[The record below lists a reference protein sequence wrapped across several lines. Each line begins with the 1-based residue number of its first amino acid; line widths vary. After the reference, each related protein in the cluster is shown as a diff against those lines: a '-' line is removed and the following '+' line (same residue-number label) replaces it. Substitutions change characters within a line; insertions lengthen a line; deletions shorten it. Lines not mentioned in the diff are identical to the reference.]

1 MGCINKK
8 NVINSEIQIFTL
20 RKRDENIIINNNK
33 NINTIND
40 NVENKSTN
48 IKKSDLSEKTINS
61 IIINYPK
68 LICQI
73 KNIENNY
80 EKEITITPNS
90 VNGKIIKNPDGK
102 IFLNEDSN
110 NESFIKNFKTYL
122 KNFYLYFNKKKNRF
136 FIHDKSKIYGLY
148 KKINKKIKLENS
160 LIVSFSNYHIYIKKN
175 KDNNIKINCIKK
187 TNKIIYTN
195 LFNNNEINE
204 ITIGRNNDCIINL
217 DNDNI
222 SRIQMS
228 ILFENN
234 NWFIY
239 DGCKEKESLNG
250 IWLNAID
257 NYMNIEND
265 NILKIGKVIFKILS
279 IEDN

>member
-1 MGCINKK
+1 MGCINRK
-8 NVINSEIQIFTL
+8 NLVNSDIQILTL
-20 RKRDENIIINNNK
+20 RKTNENINSINNI
-33 NINTIND
+33 NIIND
-40 NVENKSTN
+40 NVEKKSTN
-48 IKKSDLSEKTINS
+48 IKKSVFSEKTINS

-90 VNGKIIKNPDGK
+90 VNGKIIKNSDGK
-102 IFLNEDSN
+102 IYLNDDSN
-110 NESFIKNFKTYL
+110 FNESVVKNFNTYL
-122 KNFYLYFNKKKNRF
+122 KNFYLYFNNKKNRF

-160 LIVSFSNYHIYIKKN
+160 LIISFSIYHIYMKKN
-175 KDNNIKINCIKK
+175 ENNNIKLKCIKK
-187 TNKIIYTN
+187 TNKIVYTN
-195 LFNNNEINE
+195 SFNNNEINE
-204 ITIGRNNDCIINL
+204 ITIGRNDDCIINL

-228 ILFENN
+228 IIFENN

-257 NYMNIEND
+257 NNMIIEND
-265 NILKIGKVIFKILS
+265 NILKIGKLIFKILS
-279 IEDN
+279 IEGN

>member
-1 MGCINKK
+1 MGCINRK
-8 NVINSEIQIFTL
+8 NLINSDIQILTL
-20 RKRDENIIINNNK
+20 RKTNENINSINNI
-33 NINTIND
+33 NIIND
-40 NVENKSTN
+40 NVEKKSTN
-48 IKKSDLSEKTINS
+48 IKKSVFSEKTINS

-73 KNIENNY
+73 KYIENNY
-80 EKEITITPNS
+80 EKDITITPNS

-102 IFLNEDSN
+102 IYLNDDSN
-110 NESFIKNFKTYL
+110 FNESVVKNFNTYL
-122 KNFYLYFNKKKNRF
+122 KNFYLYFNNKKNRF
-136 FIHDKSKIYGLY
+136 FIYDKSKIYGLY

-160 LIVSFSNYHIYIKKN
+160 LIISFSIYHIYIKKN
-175 KDNNIKINCIKK
+175 ENNNIKLKCIKK
-187 TNKIIYTN
+187 TNKIVYTN
-195 LFNNNEINE
+195 SFNNNEINE
-204 ITIGRNNDCIINL
+204 ITIGRNDDCIINL

-228 ILFENN
+228 IIFENN

-257 NYMNIEND
+257 NNMIIEND
-265 NILKIGKVIFKILS
+265 NILKIGKLIFKILS
-279 IEDN
+279 IEGN

>member
-102 IFLNEDSN
+102 IYLNDDSN
-110 NESFIKNFKTYL
+110 FNKSVVKNFNTYL

-148 KKINKKIKLENS
+148 KKINKKIKLENN
-160 LIVSFSNYHIYIKKN
+160 LIIAFSIYHIYIKKKEKN
-175 KDNNIKINCIKK
+175 KIKITCVEDQN
-187 TNKIIYTN
+187 NIIYTEI
-195 LFNNNEINE
+195 LNNDKE
-204 ITIGRNNDCIINL
+204 ITIGRNLNCIVHL
-217 DNDNI
+217 DNENI

-228 ILFENN
+228 LLFENE
-234 NWFIY
+234 NWYIY
-239 DGCKEKESLNG
+239 DGYNEKESLNG
-250 IWLNAID
+250 IWLNFI
-257 NYMNIEND
+257 NNKMKIENS
-265 NILKIGKVIFKILS
+265 NIIKIGKLIII
-279 IEDN
+279 IEYNEN

>member
-1 MGCINKK
+1 MGCINRK
-8 NVINSEIQIFTL
+8 NLINSDIQILTL
-20 RKRDENIIINNNK
+20 RKTNENINSINNI
-33 NINTIND
+33 NIIND
-40 NVENKSTN
+40 NVEKKSTN
-48 IKKSDLSEKTINS
+48 IKKSVFSEKTINS

-80 EKEITITPNS
+80 EKDITITPNS

-102 IFLNEDSN
+102 IYLNDDSN
-110 NESFIKNFKTYL
+110 FNESVVKNFNTYL
-122 KNFYLYFNKKKNRF
+122 KNFYLYFNNKKNRF

-160 LIVSFSNYHIYIKKN
+160 LIISFSIYHIYMKKN
-175 KDNNIKINCIKK
+175 ENNNIKLKCIKK
-187 TNKIIYTN
+187 TNKIVYTN
-195 LFNNNEINE
+195 SFNNNEINE
-204 ITIGRNNDCIINL
+204 ITIGRNDDCIINL

-228 ILFENN
+228 IIFENN

-257 NYMNIEND
+257 NNMIIEND
-265 NILKIGKVIFKILS
+265 NILKIGKLIFKILS
-279 IEDN
+279 IEGN

>member
-1 MGCINKK
+1 MGCINRK
-8 NVINSEIQIFTL
+8 NLINSDIQILTL
-20 RKRDENIIINNNK
+20 RKTNENINSINNI
-33 NINTIND
+33 NIIND
-40 NVENKSTN
+40 NVEKKSTN
-48 IKKSDLSEKTINS
+48 IKKSVFSEKTINS

-80 EKEITITPNS
+80 EKDITITPNS

-102 IFLNEDSN
+102 IYLNDDSN
-110 NESFIKNFKTYL
+110 FNESVVKNFNTYL
-122 KNFYLYFNKKKNRF
+122 KNFYLYFNNKKNRF

-160 LIVSFSNYHIYIKKN
+160 LIISFSIYHIYIKKN
-175 KDNNIKINCIKK
+175 ENNNIKLKCIKK
-187 TNKIIYTN
+187 TNKIVYTN
-195 LFNNNEINE
+195 SFNNNEINE
-204 ITIGRNNDCIINL
+204 ITIGRNDDCIINL

-228 ILFENN
+228 IIFENN

-257 NYMNIEND
+257 NNMIIEND
-265 NILKIGKVIFKILS
+265 NILKIGKLIFKILS
-279 IEDN
+279 IEGN

>member
-1 MGCINKK
+1 MGCINRK
-8 NVINSEIQIFTL
+8 NLIKSDIQILTV
-20 RKRDENIIINNNK
+20 RKTNEKINNIN
-33 NINTIND
+33 NINIIND
-40 NVENKSTN
+40 NVENNSTN
-48 IKKSDLSEKTINS
+48 IKKSVFSEKTINS
-61 IIINYPK
+61 FIINYPK

-80 EKEITITPNS
+80 EKDITITPNS

-102 IFLNEDSN
+102 IYLNDDSN
-110 NESFIKNFKTYL
+110 FNESVVKNFNTYL
-122 KNFYLYFNKKKNRF
+122 KNFYLYFNNKKNRF

-160 LIVSFSNYHIYIKKN
+160 LIISFSIYHIYIKKN
-175 KDNNIKINCIKK
+175 ENNNIKLKCIKK
-187 TNKIIYTN
+187 TNKIVYTN
-195 LFNNNEINE
+195 SFNNNEINE

-217 DNDNI
+217 DDDNI
-222 SRIQMS
+222 SRIQMT

-257 NYMNIEND
+257 NNINIENKD
-265 NILKIGKVIFKILS
+265 ILKIGKLIFKILS
-279 IEDN
+279 IDDN

>member
-1 MGCINKK
+1 MGCINRK
-8 NVINSEIQIFTL
+8 NLINSDIQILTL
-20 RKRDENIIINNNK
+20 RKTNENINSINNI
-33 NINTIND
+33 NIIND
-40 NVENKSTN
+40 NVEKKSTN
-48 IKKSDLSEKTINS
+48 IKKSVFSEKTINS

-80 EKEITITPNS
+80 EKDITITPNS

-102 IFLNEDSN
+102 IYLNDDSN
-110 NESFIKNFKTYL
+110 FNESVVKNFNTYL
-122 KNFYLYFNKKKNRF
+122 KNFYLYFNNKKNRF

-160 LIVSFSNYHIYIKKN
+160 LIISFSIYHIYMKKN
-175 KDNNIKINCIKK
+175 ENNNIKLKCIKK
-187 TNKIIYTN
+187 TNKIVYTN
-195 LFNNNEINE
+195 SFNNNEINE
-204 ITIGRNNDCIINL
+204 ITIGRNDDCIINL

-228 ILFENN
+228 IIFENN

-257 NYMNIEND
+257 NNMIIEND
-265 NILKIGKVIFKILS
+265 NILKIGKLIFKILS
-279 IEDN
+279 IDDN

>member
-1 MGCINKK
+1 MGCINRK
-8 NVINSEIQIFTL
+8 NLIKSDIQILTV
-20 RKRDENIIINNNK
+20 RKTNEKINNIN
-33 NINTIND
+33 NINIIND
-40 NVENKSTN
+40 NVENNSTN
-48 IKKSDLSEKTINS
+48 IKKSVFSEKTINS
-61 IIINYPK
+61 FIINYPK

-102 IFLNEDSN
+102 IYLNDDSN
-110 NESFIKNFKTYL
+110 FNESVVKNFNTYL

-160 LIVSFSNYHIYIKKN
+160 LIISFSIYHIYMKKN
-175 KDNNIKINCIKK
+175 ENNNIKLKCIKK
-187 TNKIIYTN
+187 TNKIVYTN
-195 LFNNNEINE
+195 SFNNNEINE

-228 ILFENN
+228 IIFENN

-239 DGCKEKESLNG
+239 DGCKEKESLNE

-257 NYMNIEND
+257 NNMIIEND
-265 NILKIGKVIFKILS
+265 NILKIGKLIFKILS
-279 IEDN
+279 IEGN

>member
-1 MGCINKK
+1 MGCINRK
-8 NVINSEIQIFTL
+8 NLINSDIQILTL
-20 RKRDENIIINNNK
+20 RKTNENINSINNI
-33 NINTIND
+33 NIIND
-40 NVENKSTN
+40 NVEKKSTN
-48 IKKSDLSEKTINS
+48 IKKSVFSEKTINS

-80 EKEITITPNS
+80 EKDIIITPNS

-102 IFLNEDSN
+102 IYLNDDSN
-110 NESFIKNFKTYL
+110 FNESVVKNFNTYL
-122 KNFYLYFNKKKNRF
+122 KNFYLYFNNKKNRF

-160 LIVSFSNYHIYIKKN
+160 LIISFSIYHIYMKKN
-175 KDNNIKINCIKK
+175 ENNNIKLKCIKK
-187 TNKIIYTN
+187 TNKIVYTN
-195 LFNNNEINE
+195 SFNNNEINE
-204 ITIGRNNDCIINL
+204 ITIGRNDDCIINL

-228 ILFENN
+228 IIFENN

-257 NYMNIEND
+257 NNMIIEND
-265 NILKIGKVIFKILS
+265 NILKIGKLIFKILS
-279 IEDN
+279 IEGN

>member
-1 MGCINKK
+1 MGCINRK
-8 NVINSEIQIFTL
+8 NLVNSDIQILTL
-20 RKRDENIIINNNK
+20 RKTNENINSINNI
-33 NINTIND
+33 NIIND
-40 NVENKSTN
+40 NVEKKSTN
-48 IKKSDLSEKTINS
+48 IKKSVFSEKTINS

-80 EKEITITPNS
+80 EKDITITPNS

-102 IFLNEDSN
+102 IYLNDDSN
-110 NESFIKNFKTYL
+110 FNESVVKNFNTYL
-122 KNFYLYFNKKKNRF
+122 KNFYLYFNNKKNRF

-160 LIVSFSNYHIYIKKN
+160 LIISFSIYHIYMKKN
-175 KDNNIKINCIKK
+175 ENNNIKLKCIKK
-187 TNKIIYTN
+187 TNKIVYTN
-195 LFNNNEINE
+195 SFNNNEINE
-204 ITIGRNNDCIINL
+204 ITIGRNDDCIINL

-228 ILFENN
+228 IIFENN

-257 NYMNIEND
+257 NNMIIEND
-265 NILKIGKVIFKILS
+265 NILKIGKLIFKILS
-279 IEDN
+279 IDDN

>member
-1 MGCINKK
+1 MGCINRK
-8 NVINSEIQIFTL
+8 NLINSDIKILTL
-20 RKRDENIIINNNK
+20 RKTNENINSINNI
-33 NINTIND
+33 NIIND
-40 NVENKSTN
+40 NVEKKSTN
-48 IKKSDLSEKTINS
+48 IKKSVFSEKTINS

-80 EKEITITPNS
+80 EKDITITPNS

-102 IFLNEDSN
+102 IYLNDDSN
-110 NESFIKNFKTYL
+110 FNESVVKNFNTYL
-122 KNFYLYFNKKKNRF
+122 KNFYLYFNNKKNRF

-160 LIVSFSNYHIYIKKN
+160 LIISFSIYHIYIKKN
-175 KDNNIKINCIKK
+175 ENNNIKLKCIKK
-187 TNKIIYTN
+187 TNKIVYTN
-195 LFNNNEINE
+195 SFNNNEINE
-204 ITIGRNNDCIINL
+204 ITIGRNDDCIINL

-228 ILFENN
+228 IIFENN

-257 NYMNIEND
+257 NNMIIEND
-265 NILKIGKVIFKILS
+265 NILKIGKLIFKILS
-279 IEDN
+279 IEGN